1 MNNTTYR
8 DLHLLSE
15 LTQRPRTTQRELAKR
30 IGAALGL
37 TNLLLRRLVKKG
49 YIKIIGTQRNR
60 IRYLITPKGIAEKTR
75 LTYEYVEYSLQL
87 FGRVRLFLR
96 EQLELLARTGQ
107 RRILLYG
114 TGDMAEIAFLTVR
127 EVGLELAGVV
137 EQIPQGAEF
146 LGAQVQGLDQVD
158 QSAFDRMIICALRGG
173 ADELQALLRVNGIAE
188 RLIILPLPALLSA
201 LPASVAA
208 DTPPAPV
215 PAAEPGVPA

>member
-146 LGAQVQGLDQVD
+146 LGAQVQGLGQL
-158 QSAFDRMIICALRGG
+158 APATFDRLIICSLRGG
-173 ADELQALLRVNGIAE
+173 AEELQALLAVEGVAE

-201 LPASVAA
+201 LPATVAA
-208 DTPPAPV
+208 APPAPA
-215 PAAEPGVPA
+215 AAEATL